1 MTKDTGASRSRLS
14 GEEGC
19 MTCPWLRE
27 RMRQARETLDRTK
40 VASAMAEAR
49 EHLAEAHWK
58 AVAHD

>member
-1 MTKDTGASRSRLS
+1 
-14 GEEGC
+14 